1 MAKQKLTELQRANS
15 VNSSDLVYVV
25 QSNTSKSVNTGSFIS
40 SFSTANVKEHAANL
54 YFTNTRARQAISVAG
69 SASYNELTGII
80 TITNVAQEYVA
91 NINGANGQVVLTTF
105 NIAEVGN
112 LYYTNARVYS
122 NVIGLLNLKA
132 NVADLNTNNVS
143 EGVNL
148 YYTNARVYA
157 NIAPLLTTANIAELD
172 NLYYT
177 NARVYAN
184 IAPLLTTS
192 NVSEVN
198 NLYYTNARVYSNVI
212 GLLDLKANVADLNTS
227 NVIEGVNLYYT
238 NARVYANISPLLTT
252 ANVTEIDNL
261 YYTNARV
268 YSNIAPLLTTANV
281 SEVNNLYYTNARVYS
296 NVIGLLNLKSN
307 VADLTTANV
316 AELNNLYFTN
326 VRVREA
332 VSAGD
337 QTLLYDQTLGT
348 FRANLA
354 LLSAGNINISAIA
367 VTDNINEGSSNL
379 YYTNTRVS
387 ANVTQYLLH
396 LQSNII
402 PNSSY
407 NIHIGSETNK
417 VSNIYVKNLIVDAS
431 TITLGNLR
439 IQDSG
444 GVFTVLAPSGSVAPT
459 ITDSGNVTET
469 TKLFYSNA
477 RVYANIAPLLTTAN
491 VSEVNNLY
499 YTNARVYANIAPLLT
514 TANVYEVNNLY
525 YTNSRVYANIAPLL
539 TTANVSEVNNL
550 YYTNARVYANIAP
563 LLNLKANVADLN
575 TSNIIEGSNL
585 YYTNVRAIL
594 AVIPAVTQLAVT
606 TPVFN
611 YNIDQ
616 YGGDNPTIYVT
627 AGETI
632 CFDLNI
638 GAAHPLNIR
647 VSNGG
652 SSYNTGLTHVSTDG
666 TITTGS
672 SAQGKV
678 TGKLFWKVPFELAG
692 NTYVYQCSNH
702 SSMVGSIVI
711 QPSTILSTSFL
722 AEGSNLYYT
731 NARVYANIAPLL
743 TTGNITELNNLYY
756 TNARVYSN
764 VIGLLNLKANV
775 ADLNTNN
782 VIEGT
787 NLYYTNAR
795 VLANVTPLLN
805 LKANVADLNTN
816 NVIEGTNLYYT
827 NARVLANVL
836 FSLQNNVFSNLH
848 IAGNISITGK
858 YVGDGSGLYGV
869 APNLITYGGNILAG
883 NITTTNR
890 VVVSGN
896 ITAGNV
902 ITTGKFIGDGS
913 LLTGI
918 STPVTVYADI
928 AKKANIVDLT
938 TANVSELNNLYYTN
952 ARVYANVIGLL
963 DLKANITQ
971 VNLKANVAD
980 LNTSNIAE
988 GNNLYYTNSRTRSAF
1003 TAGDNLLLHANG
1015 RIDANLSLATNAVIN
1030 VASVQVTGN
1039 VRANSFVS
1047 SGTGIPTLQSSTN
1060 INLSANSAVVITRS
1074 VLRLASFT
1082 QSEINGLTALA
1093 GDVVYNTSNN
1103 KFQGYTTS
1111 GWVDLH

>member
-212 GLLDLKANVADLNTS
+212 GLLDLKANVADLNTN
-227 NVIEGVNLYYT
+227 NVSEGVNLYYT

-307 VADLTTANV
+307 VVDLTTANV

-348 FRANLA
+348 FRANLD
-354 LLSAGNINISAIA
+354 LLSLGNINISAIA
-367 VTDNINEGSSNL
+367 VTDDINEGSSNL

-402 PNSSY
+402 PDSSY

-444 GVFTVLAPSGSVAPT
+444 GVFTVLAPGGSIAPT

-491 VSEVNNLY
+491 VTEIENLY

-514 TANVYEVNNLY
+514 TANITELDNLY
-525 YTNSRVYANIAPLL
+525 YTNSRVLANI
-539 TTANVSEVNNL
+539 T
-550 YYTNARVYANIAP
+550 P

-594 AVIPAVTQLAVT
+594 AVIPAVTQLVVT
-606 TPVFN
+606 TPIFN

-702 SSMVGSIVI
+702 ASMVGSIVI

-743 TTGNITELNNLYY
+743 TTANVSEVNNLYYTNARVYANIAPLLTTANIVELDNLYY

-764 VIGLLNLKANV
+764 VIGLINLKANV
-775 ADLNTNN
+775 ADLNTSN

-795 VLANVTPLLN
+795 VLANVTPLLD
-805 LKANVADLNTN
+805 LKANVADLNTSN
-816 NVIEGTNLYYT
+816 IAEGTRLYYT
-827 NARVLANVL
+827 NARVIANVL
-836 FSLQNNVFSNLH
+836 YSLQNNVFSNLH

-883 NITTTNR
+883 NISSTGH

-896 ITAGNV
+896 VTAGNV